1 MWIGALGGG
10 PLGLGSRFLLL
21 VLLGARRLHG
31 SVVHE
36 RSAGGRD
43 GWGGIGTI
51 SAPSFAEAMAEKY
64 GAPV

>member
-1 MWIGALGGG
+1 VRIGALGGG

-21 VLLGARRLHG
+21 VLLGVRKLHG
-31 SVVHE
+31 SRVDE
-36 RSAGGRD
+36 RLAGGGD

>member
-1 MWIGALGGG
+1 MWIVALGGG

-21 VLLGARRLHG
+21 VLLGVRRLHG
-31 SVVHE
+31 SGVHE
-36 RSAGGRD
+36 LAGGEVWSR
-43 GWGGIGTI
+43 IGTM